1 MLPYA
6 SSVALST
13 HFELLL
19 VTLCLTRFQEKINR
33 AKLWKGFVDIGGRGK
48 KRFSKKILQA
58 GNYVY
63 RELFREKEE
72 LRIARLEG
80 RDRKIE

>member
-1 MLPYA
+1 M
-6 SSVALST
+6 
-13 HFELLL
+13 
-19 VTLCLTRFQEKINR
+19 
-33 AKLWKGFVDIGGRGK
+33 DIGGRGK
-48 KRFSKKILQA
+48 KRFLKKILQA